1 MSFGYPVAGSEIL
14 SFIKTK
20 LTDWEDP
27 LKKKKKRRLPLLYGG
42 DEVSEQE
49 KLSLGQSYGIRDK
62 Q

>member
-1 MSFGYPVAGSEIL
+1 MAGNEIL
-14 SFIKTK
+14 SFIMTK

-49 KLSLGQSYGIRDK
+49 KLPLGQSYGIRDE